1 MRGTLRKKKLK
12 TDRYSLYI
20 DYYPPVWNP
29 IKKEYTRREFLNLYV
44 YVKPETQLQRMEN
57 ELNTDIAE
65 KIYIKR
71 MKSLMLDAN
80 GIFNKDALDADFFE
94 YASNF
99 IEGKNKENIDT
110 AHYVIAVKYLKKWVG
125 EHLKFRHI
133 DEIFLRKFKDFLV
146 STKSLKSKYIQLHQN
161 SAASYYDKLA
171 LIVHEAFLDRYL
183 PEDFTLRVDRISNVD
198 TFRDL
203 LDDRELRLVLDSP
216 CEDQLVFKSSVF
228 ALLSGFRFSALR
240 ILKWEHLHFSPV
252 LNAWYFYIIDP
263 KPERTFK
270 HYISTQAIEWLGP
283 KGEADAFIFEGLD
296 YHRTRSVLKTWFKS
310 LGLEHKAK
318 FHNWRHMYAT
328 KLIEEGE
335 DIYVVSKMLNHKH
348 IQTTQIYAQVPDLNR
363 VKASQKVNNKLL
375 NN

>member
-44 YVKPETQLQRMEN
+44 HAKPETQLQQMEN
-57 ELNTDIAE
+57 ALYTDIAE

-71 MKSLMLDAN
+71 MQSLMLEAN
-80 GIFNKDALDADFFE
+80 GIFNKDALDADFFG
-94 YASNF
+94 YAANF
-99 IEGKNKENIDT
+99 IAGKTEEKIDT
-110 AHYVIAVKYLKKWVG
+110 THYETGIKYLKKWVG

-133 DEIFLRKFKDFLV
+133 DEIFLKKFKEFLIT
-146 STKSLKSKYIQLHQN
+146 TKSLKSKFLTLHQN
-161 SAASYYDKLA
+161 SAASYYDKVA
-171 LIVHEAFLDRYL
+171 SIVHEAFLDRYL

-198 TFRDL
+198 TGRNL
-203 LDDRELRLVLDSP
+203 LDDHELGIVLKNP
-216 CEDQLVFKSSVF
+216 CEDPLVFKSSVF
-228 ALLSGFRFSALR
+228 ALLTGFRFSALR
-240 ILKWEHLHFSPV
+240 ILRWEHLHYSPI
-252 LNAWYFYIIDP
+252 LSAWYFYIVDP

-270 HYISTQAIEWLGP
+270 HYISDQAVEWLGV
-283 KGEADAFIFEGLD
+283 KGEGEEFIFEGLE
-296 YHRTRSVLKTWFKS
+296 YHRTRGVLKKWFAN

-335 DIYVVSKMLNHKH
+335 EK
-348 IQTTQIYAQVPDLNR
+348 R
-363 VKASQKVNNKLL
+363 RR
-375 NN
+375 